1 MLSCGRFPPRFV
13 DYESEADMAD
23 ILVALSGGVD
33 SSAAAALLVSQGHNV
48 VGVTLKLWGG
58 ESDSGCCSVSDVD
71 DARRV
76 AQQLDIDHHV
86 FNFGDDFDR
95 FVVDPY
101 VADHQ
106 NGRTPNPC
114 VECNRHIKFD
124 KLFRRADALG
134 FDLIATGHHARISQ
148 DADGVRRISRGA
160 DEAKD
165 QSYVLH
171 MLDQAQLARL
181 SFPVGDITKD
191 EVRGLAHKLG
201 LRTADKPDSQDV
213 CFIHSEGGR
222 QVFLGD
228 RISLRPASL
237 VDAEGAEVG
246 QVDSIEL
253 VTLGQRKGL
262 NLGGDAGRRY
272 VVDIDHQASKV
283 TVGSEADLLVTGQQL
298 DDLAWSDQPLEG
310 EFLVQCSA
318 HGQPRLATLDGSS
331 IVWAQPERRVAP
343 GQSIVLYRGDDVVGG
358 GTAGP
363 ALVSIGR
370 SGSLAGTG
378 NSSELETETAA
389 VDSTDR

>member
-1 MLSCGRFPPRFV
+1 
-13 DYESEADMAD
+13 MAE
-23 ILVALSGGVD
+23 ILVAMSGGVD
-33 SSAAAALLVSQGHNV
+33 SSVAAALLVEQGHTV

-76 AQQLDIDHHV
+76 AQQLGIDHHV

-106 NGRTPNPC
+106 AGRTPNPC

-134 FDLIATGHHARISQ
+134 FDLIATGHHARISE
-148 DADGVRRISRGA
+148 DADGVRRIARGA
-160 DEAKD
+160 DQAKD

-171 MLDQAQLARL
+171 MLDQGQLARL
-181 SFPVGDITKD
+181 SFPVGDVTKD
-191 EVRGLAHKLG
+191 EVRELAHRLG

-228 RISLRPASL
+228 RIPLRPASL
-237 VDAEGAEVG
+237 VDGDGQEVG
-246 QVDSIEL
+246 RVPSIEL

-262 NLGGDAGRRY
+262 NLGGDTDRRY
-272 VVDIDHQASKV
+272 VVDIDHAQA
-283 TVGSEADLLVTGQQL
+283 TVRVGHKEELLVSGQQVI
-298 DDLAWSDQPLEG
+298 DLAWSHRPMDG
-310 EFLVQCSA
+310 RFLVQCSA
-318 HGQPRLATLDGSS
+318 HGTPMSAAVEQREDG
-331 IVWAQPERRVAP
+331 VVLLWDEPQRRVAS
-343 GQSIVLYRGDDVVGG
+343 GQSVVLYRGDEVVGG

-363 ALVSIGR
+363 AL
-370 SGSLAGTG
+370 A
-378 NSSELETETAA
+378 
-389 VDSTDR
+389 